1 MVSKNNPLFYYC
13 DAKEISF
20 YYLHYT
26 KFVQI
31 MKKQVNSTY
40 IVGIIF
46 VRYINEWCLVDC
58 FHHRFVAFTQIIVCN
73 WFSDVFRG
81 YRKATLGCNGY
92 MTLGAIF
99 FAIQNIYN
107 NLNPIITVYMS
118 FEETLFF
125 NFSYKISNNYF
136 SSPQTTCQIRVS
148 VRK

>member
-1 MVSKNNPLFYYC
+1 MISKYNLLFYYC

-26 KFVQI
+26 KFVQN

-58 FHHRFVAFTQIIVCN
+58 FHHRFVASTQIIVCN

-99 FAIQNIYN
+99 LQFKIFT
-107 NLNPIITVYMS
+107 IIW
-118 FEETLFF
+118 TLLLLFTCLL
-125 NFSYKISNNYF
+125 KKPYF
-136 SSPQTTCQIRVS
+136 SIFHTKYLIIISPHLRPLAKLGCQ
-148 VRK
+148 